1 MADEE
6 EGSGRGGAATGA
18 LRAEAAA
25 AIRER
30 DAMAQELRLARA
42 EVTRLQA
49 TLAGT
54 ASSTEEPWVAHEQAA
69 VLRDATDA
77 LEQGRRNLDR
87 QMEEQ
92 RTAELVVISA
102 LLQSVADSIPHLVW
116 SSKPGGDWRYGNRRW
131 TEHTG
136 QSVQEA
142 NGFGWLDVVHPE
154 ECDRVMVAWHQSPSV
169 GELRVEH
176 RLRGRDGTYEWFE
189 TRSVPMC
196 GTWDGE
202 DDETERWFGTSTN
215 VDVTRRAEEALRA
228 SEARF
233 RGFADATP
241 EVLWVVDAESG
252 HLEHLSPACE
262 QVWGE
267 PRDAIMS
274 DLGRWAELLHPEDRD
289 AALGGLL
296 DALGG
301 KSSDPEYRITRQ
313 SHGAV
318 RWLRDIGF
326 PVRDTDGRVRP
337 VAGQARDVTDR
348 KDAEVGQGLLLA
360 ELNHRLKNALAAA
373 QSVAALT
380 ARSATSPKAFSVAF
394 QTRLV
399 ALARAHDLL
408 TREAWRGASLAEV
421 VRLTLAPHGSGNSGA
436 ERVSVVGPGVRL
448 RPEAA
453 IALHMALHELA
464 TNGAKYGAL
473 SALSGRVEVWWRVTD
488 REASENG
495 GVLELSWWKRGGPA
509 VREPDRRGFG
519 SRLLE
524 QTLPRQLGGR
534 AMVTFA
540 PSGLKYRL
548 EAPLGGSLT
557 QDA

>member
-6 EGSGRGGAATGA
+6 EGSGRGGAATGD

-49 TLAGT
+49 RLAGT
-54 ASSTEEPWVAHEQAA
+54 ALSTEELRVAHEQAA

-87 QMEEQ
+87 QVEE
-92 RTAELVVISA
+92 RTAGLVVVNA

-116 SSKPGGDWRYGNRRW
+116 SSKPGGDWHYANRRW

-136 QSVQEA
+136 QSVEEA
-142 NGFGWLDVVHPE
+142 NGFGWLDAVHPE
-154 ECDRVMVAWHQSPSV
+154 ERDHVMAAWHQSTSV

-189 TRSVPMC
+189 TRSVPMR

-202 DDETERWFGTSTN
+202 DDETDRWFGTSTN
-215 VDVTRRAEEALRA
+215 VDATRRAEEALRT

-233 RGFADATP
+233 RGFAEATP
-241 EVLWVVDAESG
+241 DVLWVVDAESG
-252 HLEHLSPACE
+252 QLEYLSPAYE

-274 DLGRWAELLHPEDRD
+274 DLGRWAELLHPEDRG

-301 KSSDPEYRITRQ
+301 KSSDQEYRIIRQ
-313 SHGAV
+313 SDGAV

-326 PVRDTDGRVRP
+326 PVRDADGRVRW
-337 VAGQARDVTDR
+337 VAGLARDVTDR

-360 ELNHRLKNALAAA
+360 ELNHRVKNALAAA

-380 ARSATSPKAFSVAF
+380 ARSAASPKAFSVAF

-408 TREAWRGASLAEV
+408 TREAWRGASLDEV
-421 VRLTLAPHGSGNSGA
+421 VRLTLAPHRNEKGGA
-436 ERVSVVGPGVRL
+436 KRVSIAGPGIRL

-464 TNGAKYGAL
+464 TNAAKHGAL
-473 SALSGRVEVWWRVTD
+473 SAPSGRVEVSWEVSD
-488 REASENG
+488 RDSSETG
-495 GVLELSWWKRGGPA
+495 GVLELSWREHGGPA

-524 QTLPRQLGGR
+524 QALPRQLGGE
-534 AMVTFA
+534 AVLTFA
-540 PSGLKYRL
+540 PDGMEYRL
-548 EAPLGGSLT
+548 EAPLGSSLA
-557 QDA
+557 QDG